1 MNDLHTKTHGRI
13 TSIAAPS
20 FIHDNVPYF
29 TFSLLPLPE
38 GPGIPENPV
47 FYVHPGLPNGQAV
60 VSIVCTAYLAQAEIE
75 VVSGPE
81 LNGMAV
87 KVVQVSKPPPPKKCT
102 VD

>member
-1 MNDLHTKTHGRI
+1 MNESHTTMRGRI
-13 TSIAAPS
+13 SSIAAPS
-20 FIHDNVPYF
+20 FIHDHVPYF

-47 FYVHPGLPNGQAV
+47 FYVDPGMPNGQAV
-60 VSIVCTAYLAQAEIE
+60 VSIVCTAYLARAEIE
-75 VVSGPE
+75 IVSGPE

-87 KVVQVSKPPPPKKCT
+87 KVVQVSKPPEKHT